1 MIHQSSVIDPKAKIL
16 KNVKIGPFCYV
27 GPNVELGESVEL
39 ISNSAVNFSEKC
51 IRGLKASDEGPK
63 TVDKGLSM
71 VTALVPEI
79 GYDLSAKIAQEAEKS
94 GRTIS
99 EVALEMTDLTEE
111 KIKNILDP
119 FKMINPGL

>member
-1 MIHQSSVIDPKAKIL
+1 MLPVCTHNIL
-16 KNVKIGPFCYV
+16 
-27 GPNVELGESVEL
+27 ESVEL